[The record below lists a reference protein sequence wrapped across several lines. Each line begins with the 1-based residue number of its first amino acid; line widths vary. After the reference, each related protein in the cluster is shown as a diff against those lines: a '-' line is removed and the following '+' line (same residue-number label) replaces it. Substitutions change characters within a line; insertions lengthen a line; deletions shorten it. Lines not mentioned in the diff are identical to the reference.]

1 MRLDNKQEG
10 LRQAMSWLHTWSG
23 LILGWVLFAVFLLGT
38 FSYVRDEISVWMKP
52 EIHRSQANADTPER
66 ALATLAR
73 IAPDSESWTVSLPT
87 ERNPAVE
94 ASWRNPGAP
103 AGREGLKRATLDA
116 ATGEVLEPRATR
128 GGDFLYRFHFEFY
141 GMPRIWARWIVGL
154 ATMFMLVAIVTGV
167 VVHKKI
173 FSDFFTFRPRKGQR
187 SWLDGHNATAVL
199 ALPFNFLITFSGL
212 LLLMY
217 QLMPA
222 AIDAAYQGDSRAFFN
237 ERRMAAPAI
246 SVPAHPAQAQVPPSD
261 ALRAMWADTASLW
274 KDSPVGQMVVT
285 RKEGKSV
292 SVELREVH
300 GQSLTNRGTS
310 RRVTYDATTGER
322 LAITPMAEPSAATA
336 TYNVFASL
344 HLGNFADLPVRW
356 LLFLSGIVG
365 SFMVASGMIL
375 WVVKRLPERK
385 KLGKT
390 PYGHRLVEIL
400 NASGIAGLMLAVVG
414 YFWLNRLLPA
424 GLGTRSDVEIQGFF
438 LLWLATFV
446 YAMFR
451 SHRQAWLELLAISA
465 LAWLLLPVLNG
476 VTGGLALP
484 SSLMLGVWSVA
495 GMDLCALAIGA
506 SLAFVVYKL
515 VRHVPAGAKRPVT
528 KAKPTASTDVATEA
542 VRAG

>member
-1 MRLDNKQEG
+1 MRLDNKPEG

-52 EIHRSQANADTPER
+52 EIHRSQTTMETPDR

-73 IAPDSESWTVSLPT
+73 IAPDAEVWTVALPT
-87 ERNPAVE
+87 ERDPSVE
-94 ASWRNPGAP
+94 ATWRNPGAP
-103 AGREGLKRATLDA
+103 AGREGLKRVTLDA
-116 ATGEVLEPRATR
+116 ATGEELQPRATR

-141 GMPRIWARWIVGL
+141 GMPRIWARWIVGI

-222 AIDAAYQGDSRAFFN
+222 AIDAAYKGDSRAFFN
-237 ERRMAAPAI
+237 ERRVAAPPVT
-246 SVPAHPAQAQVPPSD
+246 VPQHPVQTPTPSSD
-261 ALRAMWADTASLW
+261 ALRLMWADAGGLW
-274 KDSPVGQMVVT
+274 QGSPVGQMVIN
-285 RKEGKSV
+285 RKDGNSR
-292 SVELREVH
+292 SVELREAY
-300 GQSLTNRGTS
+300 GQSLTDRGVS
-310 RRVTYDATTGER
+310 RRATYDAVTGER
-322 LAITPMAEPSAATA
+322 LAVGATTEPSAAAA

-344 HLGNFADLPVRW
+344 HLGRFADLPVRW

-390 PYGHRLVEIL
+390 PYGHRLVEML
-400 NASGIAGLMLAVVG
+400 NVAGLAGLMLAVAG
-414 YFWLNRLLPA
+414 YLWMNRLVPA
-424 GLGTRSDVEIQGFF
+424 NLGGRADVEIQGFF
-438 LLWLATFV
+438 YIWLATFV
-446 YAMFR
+446 YAVFR
-451 SHRQAWLELLAISA
+451 SHRQAWIELLGLSA

-484 SSLMLGVWSVA
+484 SSLLLGVWSVA
-495 GMDLCALAIGA
+495 GLDLCALAIGA
-506 SLAFVVYKL
+506 TLAFVVYKL
-515 VRHVPAGAKRPVT
+515 VRHVPAGVKRPVV
-528 KAKPTASTDVATEA
+528 KAKPVESADVATTT
-542 VRAG
+542 VQVG